1 MTPIAQND
9 SIKLVK
15 DTGMVLQRN
24 VYCTRPGK
32 CKNHPYQP
40 VLEEM
45 TPISHNNLSVDSCH
59 DMAIIESIGID
70 ATTILSTDLN
80 HKEQIHTFVLDHS
93 HEHEVGQSIIL
104 KTEQMAPNPTKESQ
118 EKVQHRSSQEVISI
132 VPQKKQPQS
141 LGDYMKY
148 EPMAQG
154 MLLTFMLY
162 VTSVYAVRSYAYWS
176 CMVKDINKVFVS

>member
-15 DTGMVLQRN
+15 DTGMVMQRN
-24 VYCTRPGK
+24 NYCTRPGK

-45 TPISHNNLSVDSCH
+45 PPLPIPSLTVDTCNELMVINQHTLETST
-59 DMAIIESIGID
+59 IFNID
-70 ATTILSTDLN
+70 SN

-93 HEHEVGQSIIL
+93 HEHEVEQSIIL

-118 EKVQHRSSQEVISI
+118 EKVQYRSSQEVISI